1 MGFLDD
7 LGSALSSQLG
17 EQFGM
22 GNGSPSS
29 LDAFPDNSPFGN
41 GNIKIPYGKL
51 KDFAGQIDQSA
62 NRSYVENGH
71 LRDIRPRA
79 LEIVMQQPDV
89 TVVVKKRM
97 FSSLAENYKTE
108 LMNSDEKL
116 FLKASKRL
124 FQNKCRAIAAHERL
138 SKIEKIISAG
148 VFNDSMLSSLFTFVD
163 VLNSFDSTKMSTKT
177 QNVFDTL
184 KEIQNYSNP
193 NTFTTWTMDQNI
205 PYTSDAGEGTGT
217 FELTTIASVN
227 WTNTISLGTSS
238 ASITLEDPYKLMV
251 IFPEDIDQAIADVT
265 SLSQNSFFKLAKTNL
280 EKASSDLKDRL
291 NQERLHRG
299 ASTITFFVNEQ
310 SLLYY
315 KVRAVIDGI
324 GKEIRFSYDG
334 GASFVSLGL
343 ANSVDIEP
351 EYLIESTTSLDKEA
365 LTAKEAE
372 IFSQIIENL
381 FNLIAQKQTT
391 QNQINQFNKKMNYVR
406 NKMRL
411 QFSGKNIVQP
421 MDEIHI
427 YVSSKTLFD
436 SEISKGLTANF
447 SNNSLVNKLNDTV
460 EGIDSMISNIKDSFT
475 GKSGTSLDIEKN
487 AIVGEDFPTW
497 LWGMIR
503 NNMTR
508 QAAGMHVFGG
518 IVDSCPHTGSGN
530 KYTMSISVKGN
541 DAYFDFGQININPS
555 VDVWNGDLY
564 DPLTPFDTNFN
575 PSSGFLDESPSLLD
589 ENKKLLNS
597 GIIKARLGKKAG
609 QIINEQSWGNG
620 EKESVPSVY
629 SNLFRTKFN
638 DPYGFVYRW
647 KDGIGTKTMF
657 GEPHASSSFPK
668 ESSPN
673 LYKDPFIGQ
682 NTINALSLLITGQPY
697 DFNSFLKAALS
708 SGSLS
713 QEDLEKGGGNSYLK
727 GLLGDLNQNNK
738 TWGNFYPFKRLTIN
752 DLTYSYIVRG
762 EIDVTTKNNKL
773 NSLLKQRAA
782 RFDQLVTGLPEL
794 VNNPQFYNNLSSI
807 DNANKLNPQSIQTIG
822 KEIIELDMQ
831 IEAYTNSFTK
841 DIEKY
846 STSQNAVLNIIGND
860 ISFEP
865 SYATTGTQSAQARNK
880 ENVRKKLNYLTQ
892 RRLWQVKANKD
903 KNLFIVDDTYDKN
916 HDIQAFEAALASG
929 SFSTFISTYTTVKE
943 RIQAISHL
951 LGLEVFANSQGHIEV
966 RIPQYNRIPSSV
978 FRNMLEKKAKF
989 GIQLYPDYLESLF
1002 IDQISGLTD
1011 RIEIVE
1017 DQIRLQAAA
1026 LGAKGDSEITDIL
1039 SRGSYFG
1046 FVLVTDSNG
1055 KISSNGLKNLV
1066 FQSEPDYKS
1075 AITELK
1081 SLDNTIST
1089 AITSSKI
1096 FTANQRINLLNSN
1109 STFTSITNNF
1119 GDKSVSKYIGDVS
1132 ARLRQKGIIP
1142 PSINNLL
1149 GSKLTPTGISQLSL
1163 IKITETLSQLIS
1175 ERQSLLK
1182 MLSNSVRNLNQGLN
1196 LNADSNIAKN
1206 FLFSSLN
1213 KKSDNQFPEIL
1224 EHIIEDEDYD
1234 DFGPNSGKRFII
1246 KDSQIINITITE
1258 KSPDWTMVEVNG
1270 AIDNKLVDAP
1280 SSLGISSGGGNAMVS
1295 AFAVDYDMWRM
1306 YGFKQSHPV
1315 QAPFLSDP
1323 ESQCAP
1329 YAVGILN
1336 MARKNILQGNV
1347 SMIGNE
1353 YIQPGEVYYIE
1364 DRDLLFYADSVG
1376 GSISYNSQFQTTM
1389 SLKYG
1394 HSPGE
1399 FIPNMLDI
1407 LGKALYSRRNQAD
1420 LVRHDRFG
1428 NSSGDI
1434 SIGALVIDSNYPN
1447 PLDSLLLGFMGNDNR
1462 KTLYNLLLSTT
1473 GAANPPEYGKEIKIK
1488 LRAYY
1493 NSTDLHSGLK
1503 QFNANLQKVAE
1514 EVVNWVIN
1522 PKKANLLGDNKDLLP
1537 DNTVNSSTP
1546 LDTKSIRE
1554 AIEFETID
1562 LAPDKSIASVSSAAL
1577 EFARQLSNVKSAEI
1591 KNDENAKLREMLF
1604 KYVIDI
1610 WVTYEK
1616 VQSGVKEIKN
1626 IKDPIIDQATAQKF
1640 ASYQESFAD
1649 KILNNLRKI
1658 YV

>member
-1 MGFLDD
+1 MAFLDD

-17 EQFGM
+17 EQFGL
-22 GNGSPSS
+22 GNGGPSS
-29 LDAFPDNSPFGN
+29 LDAVPDNSPFSDSVTD
-41 GNIKIPYGKL
+41 IKMPYGKL
-51 KDFAGQIDQSA
+51 KDFANQIDQSA
-62 NRSYVENGH
+62 NRSYVESGS
-71 LRDIRPRA
+71 LRGIRPRA
-79 LEIVMQQPDV
+79 LEIIMQQPDV

-97 FSSLAENYKTE
+97 FSSLAENYKSE

-124 FQNKCRAIAAHERL
+124 FQNKCRAIAAYERL
-138 SKIEKIISAG
+138 SKIEKLINAG

-291 NQERLHRG
+291 NQERLNRG
-299 ASTITFFVNEQ
+299 VSTITFFVNEQ

-324 GKEIRFSYDG
+324 GKEIRFSYDS

-575 PSSGFLDESPSLLD
+575 PSSGFLDEHPSLLD
-589 ENKKLLNS
+589 ENKQLLNS
-597 GIIKARLGKKAG
+597 GVIKARLGKKTG
-609 QIINEQSWGNG
+609 QIIDEKSWSNG
-620 EKESVPSVY
+620 EKESVPSAY

-657 GEPHASSSFPK
+657 GEPHASASFPK

-682 NTINALSLLITGQPY
+682 NTINALSLLVTGQPY
-697 DFNSFLKAALS
+697 DFSSFLKAALS
-708 SGSLS
+708 SGTLS
-713 QEDLEKGGGNSYLK
+713 QEDLEKGGGGNSYLK

-752 DLTYSYIVRG
+752 ELAYSYIIRG
-762 EIDVTTKNNKL
+762 ELDVTTKNSKL

-794 VNNPQFYNNLSSI
+794 VNNPQFYTSIAAI

-841 DIEKY
+841 DIDKY
-846 STSQNAVLNIIGND
+846 STSQSGNLNVIGND
-860 ISFEP
+860 ITFEP
-865 SYATTGTQSAQARNK
+865 SYNSGGTQSKQAINK
-880 ENVRKKLNYLTQ
+880 ENFRKKLNYLTQ

-943 RIQAISHL
+943 RIQAISQL

-966 RIPQYNRIPSSV
+966 RIPQYNRMPSSV
-978 FRNMLEKKAKF
+978 FRNMLEKKAKS

-1002 IDQISGLTD
+1002 VDQISGLTD
-1011 RIEIVE
+1011 RIEIIE

-1026 LGAKGDSEITDIL
+1026 LGAKGDSEIPDIL

-1066 FQSEPDYKS
+1066 FQSEPDYKA
-1075 AITELK
+1075 AISELK

-1089 AITSSKI
+1089 AISSSKI
-1096 FTANQRINLLNSN
+1096 FTATQRVNLLNSN
-1109 STFTSITNNF
+1109 STFSSITNNF
-1119 GDKSVSKYIGDVS
+1119 GDNSVSKYINDVS
-1132 ARLRQKGIIP
+1132 VRLRQKGIVP

-1149 GSKLTPTGISQLSL
+1149 GSKLSPTGISQLSL

-1182 MLSNSVRNLNQGLN
+1182 MLNNSVRNLNQGLN
-1196 LNADSNIAKN
+1196 LNADPNIAKN
-1206 FLFSSLN
+1206 FLFSALN

-1224 EHIIEDEDYD
+1224 EHVIEDEDYD
-1234 DFGPNSGKRFII
+1234 DFGPNSGKRYII
-1246 KDSQIINITITE
+1246 KDSQIMNITINE

-1347 SMIGNE
+1347 SMVGNE

-1364 DRDLLFYADSVG
+1364 DRDLLFYADSVS
-1376 GSISYNSQFQTTM
+1376 GSISYNSQFQTSM

-1420 LVRHDRFG
+1420 LIRHDRFG

-1434 SIGALVIDSNYPN
+1434 SVGALVADPSYSDPF
-1447 PLDSLLLGFMGNDNR
+1447 DSLLLGFMGNDNR
-1462 KTLYNLLLSTT
+1462 KTLYNLLLAAS
-1473 GAANPPEYGKEIKIK
+1473 GVANPPEYGKEIKIK

-1493 NSTDLHSGLK
+1493 NSADAQSALK
-1503 QFNANLQKVAE
+1503 QLNFNLEKVSNAVVE
-1514 EVVNWVIN
+1514 WVVN
-1522 PKKANLLGDNKDLLP
+1522 PRKANLFGKEKDLLP
-1537 DNTVNSSTP
+1537 DNTITDSVP
-1546 LDTKSIRE
+1546 LDPQLIRKSIV
-1554 AIEFETID
+1554 FDPID
-1562 LAPDKSIASVSSAAL
+1562 LGPDKSIANASSAAW
-1577 EFARQLSNVKSAEI
+1577 EMARQLSISRSAEI
-1591 KNDENAKLREMLF
+1591 KNDQNAKLREMLF

-1610 WVTYEK
+1610 WITYEN
-1616 VQSGVKEIKN
+1616 VQQGVKEIKN
-1626 IKDPIIDQATAQKF
+1626 IKDPIIDQATAQKY
-1640 ASYQESFAD
+1640 ASYQESFND
-1649 KILNNLRKI
+1649 KIKQP
-1658 YV
+1658 